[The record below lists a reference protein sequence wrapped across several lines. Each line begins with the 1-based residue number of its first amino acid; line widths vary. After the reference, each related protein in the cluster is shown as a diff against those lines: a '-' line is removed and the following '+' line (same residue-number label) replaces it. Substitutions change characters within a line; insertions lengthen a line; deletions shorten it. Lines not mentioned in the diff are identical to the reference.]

1 MLIAG
6 YANTHPSVSA
16 GRTPVHRISG
26 YIIHECVSLFQTKQR
41 LAHVKFTMQPVNG
54 TIRPVETSWTYGVK
68 FGRACTYIYIW
79 YIGFFR
85 GNWISI
91 SRSIR
96 IYLGRGSINIWFHS
110 VAYKLSDFPRII
122 LFFSFFFFIS
132 NCWIIRRLEILNWH
146 KNLILAKLNDY
157 KS

>member
-6 YANTHPSVSA
+6 YANTRPSVSA

-68 FGRACTYIYIW
+68 FGRACTYIYMVHW
-79 YIGFFR
+79 LF
-85 GNWISI
+85 
-91 SRSIR
+91 SRELNFNFTKY
-96 IYLGRGSINIWFHS
+96 IYLSRGSINIWFHS

-146 KNLILAKLNDY
+146 KNLILAKLNEY